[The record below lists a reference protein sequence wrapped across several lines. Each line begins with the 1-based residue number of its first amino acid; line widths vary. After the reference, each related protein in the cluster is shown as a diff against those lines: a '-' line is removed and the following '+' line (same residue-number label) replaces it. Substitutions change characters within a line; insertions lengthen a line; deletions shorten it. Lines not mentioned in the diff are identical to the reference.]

1 MAHHLTVADTSC
13 TNGTVECVN
22 REVLRRFRAIL
33 DERRRP
39 VGEWPTMVPAVR
51 WALNTAF
58 HEWVVTT
65 PFQLMMGRSPWTA
78 PSVLAGDGDD
88 EWLVQEGVSAGRM
101 QESVAE

>member
-1 MAHHLTVADTSC
+1 MADTSC

-33 DERRRP
+33 NERRRP
-39 VGEWPTMVPAVR
+39 VGEQSIMVPVVR

-58 HEWVVTT
+58 REWVGTP
-65 PFQLMMGRSPWTA
+65 PFQLMMGRSPWTV

-88 EWLVQEGVSAGRM
+88 E
-101 QESVAE
+101 